1 MGNVPW
7 DLFVLDF
14 MRRSDSKSTLKQQ
27 EVFYMKTTGV
37 IRKLDELGRIT
48 LPIELRRSLDLD
60 KISAI
65 CGKVIKNGKMD
76 INHGK
81 YYYKKGIRICEA
93 SIPAEMY
100 EKKEF
105 EMGSF
110 TYVGTIMNKKKL
122 LEAGLPNKDYFIYWD
137 DLEHGIRMRKAGKII
152 GVPGIVA
159 YHDVGEEGS
168 GINWKLYYSYRNMID
183 TYRKHFSGVCYDYFC
198 LKIRVKIFLNHMTG
212 HKKLELNIL
221 EEAFKNARQQKFGLH
236 PVYRPGWKPGE

>member
-1 MGNVPW
+1 
-7 DLFVLDF
+7 
-14 MRRSDSKSTLKQQ
+14 MR
-27 EVFYMKTTGV
+27 
-37 IRKLDELGRIT
+37 IKLLNEEL
-48 LPIELRRSLDLD
+48 ED
-60 KISAI
+60 
-65 CGKVIKNGKMD
+65 N
-76 INHGK
+76 
-81 YYYKKGIRICEA
+81 YIRIIESSDFQKEFIENVLGCETVPFYGHTERA
-93 SIPAEMY
+93 VFAEMY

>member
-1 MGNVPW
+1 
-7 DLFVLDF
+7 
-14 MRRSDSKSTLKQQ
+14 
-27 EVFYMKTTGV
+27 
-37 IRKLDELGRIT
+37 
-48 LPIELRRSLDLD
+48 
-60 KISAI
+60 
-65 CGKVIKNGKMD
+65 MD

-168 GINWKLYYSYRNMID
+168 GINWKLYYSYRNMIED
-183 TYRKHFSGVCYDYFC
+183 PGKDLLKSYDRAQKAGTEHSGRS
-198 LKIRVKIFLNHMTG
+198 L
-212 HKKLELNIL
+212 
-221 EEAFKNARQQKFGLH
+221 
-236 PVYRPGWKPGE
+236 

>member
-1 MGNVPW
+1 MEQEADWIWV
-7 DLFVLDF
+7 
-14 MRRSDSKSTLKQQ
+14 SDDDAYLKDDALKQASDYLEEQ
-27 EVFYMKTTGV
+27 
-37 IRKLDELGRIT
+37 
-48 LPIELRRSLDLD
+48 PDLD

-122 LEAGLPNKDYFIYWD
+122 LEAGLPNKDYFIYCPFP
-137 DLEHGIRMRKAGKII
+137 LYQRSVAMRSLSFPHLGTL
-152 GVPGIVA
+152 VSTV
-159 YHDVGEEGS
+159 
-168 GINWKLYYSYRNMID
+168 RNFNFP
-183 TYRKHFSGVCYDYFC
+183 TQK
-198 LKIRVKIFLNHMTG
+198 
-212 HKKLELNIL
+212 
-221 EEAFKNARQQKFGLH
+221 EAVSK
-236 PVYRPGWKPGE
+236 